1 VKYITFALLPT
12 YPFMWKHCTT
22 NWLQDRT
29 VEVRRWGREQN
40 PHGDIALFLQ
50 EAGTS
55 TSQFVLYW
63 THIDIGTDDTYIHI
77 SVCLLRSPSQLD
89 VSWNLPRMPAAR
101 SRTVSR
107 VSGSHGKKIKI
118 KTEQQ
123 KAAFWGM
130 EGRLPGK
137 QGISPLPS
145 FSLHRS
151 IQTCHFV
158 QVVLGCC

>member
-1 VKYITFALLPT
+1 MK
-12 YPFMWKHCTT
+12 WKQCTT
-22 NWLQDRT
+22 NWLQNRT
-29 VEVRRWGREQN
+29 VEARRRGREQN
-40 PHGDIALFLQ
+40 PHGDIALFVE
-50 EAGTS
+50 EAGLDTS
-55 TSQFVLYW
+55 TSQFCCWLDPHRYRW
-63 THIDIGTDDTYIHI
+63 HIRTHL
-77 SVCLLRSPSQLD
+77 CLSPLRSPSLLD
-89 VSWNLPRMPAAR
+89 VCWNLPRMAAAR

-107 VSGSHGKKIKI
+107 VSGSQGKKK
-118 KTEQQ
+118 KETAKSDTVE
-123 KAAFWGM
+123 M

>member
-1 VKYITFALLPT
+1 MKYVTFALLRT

-29 VEVRRWGREQN
+29 VEVRRRGREQN

-55 TSQFVLYW
+55 TSQFVLYG

-89 VSWNLPRMPAAR
+89 VSWNLPHMPAAR

-107 VSGSHGKKIKI
+107 VSGSHGKKIK
-118 KTEQQ
+118 TEQQ
-123 KAAFWGM
+123 KAAFWGCK
-130 EGRLPGK
+130 EDCPGNK
-137 QGISPLPS
+137 G
-145 FSLHRS
+145 SLHFLPFPCTG
-151 IQTCHFV
+151 QFKPVTLCK
-158 QVVLGCC
+158 